1 MSATIRRAVYPGSFD
16 PAHFGHIDIASRA
29 ARVFEEVHVAV
40 YARPAKTLLFSVED
54 RVKMIKDALVDHPN
68 IVVAPYDG
76 LTVDYARKIGAM
88 AIIRGL
94 RVFSDFELEFRMA
107 LANKRLAPEIEVVTF
122 IADERHIHISSST
135 VREIA
140 SLGGDVSSM
149 VPPEVRDMLAAK
161 FREQRKDGQEQ
172 DYVISLHD

>member
-1 MSATIRRAVYPGSFD
+1 MTVRRAVYPGSFD
-16 PAHFGHIDIASRA
+16 PAHFGHIDIATRA
-29 ARVFEEVHVAV
+29 ARVFDEVIVAV
-40 YARPAKTLLFSVED
+40 YHRPAKTVLFSTEE
-54 RVKMIKDALVDHPN
+54 RVAMLERALEAHPN
-68 IVVAPYDG
+68 IAVAPYDG
-76 LTVDYARKIGAM
+76 LTVDYVRKVSAM

-107 LANKRLAPEIEVVTF
+107 LANRRLAPEIEVVTF

-149 VPPEVRDMLAAK
+149 APAEVCEALAAK
-161 FREQRKDGQEQ
+161 FKEHHQNGEER

>member
-1 MSATIRRAVYPGSFD
+1 MTVRRAVYPGSFD
-16 PAHFGHIDIASRA
+16 PAHFGHIDIATRA
-29 ARVFEEVHVAV
+29 ARVFDEVIVAV
-40 YARPAKTLLFSVED
+40 YHRPAKTVLFNTDE
-54 RVKMIKDALVDHPN
+54 RVAMLERALKGYPN
-68 IVVAPYDG
+68 ISVALYDG
-76 LTVDYARKIGAM
+76 LTVDYVRKVGGM

-107 LANKRLAPEIEVVTF
+107 LANRRLAPEIEVVTF

-149 VPPEVRDMLAAK
+149 APAEVCEALAAK
-161 FREQRKDGQEQ
+161 FKEHHQNGEER